1 MKRSNL
7 SDYAR
12 YILLADDS
20 RAELKGDYQSF
31 LNFKKVIEVVK
42 NIASSDKSSYLY
54 NGDIYSRKITSD
66 DAKKII
72 DNVNQ
77 CRWTVNTRKLFL
89 VASQLQ
95 VILQNKIQGEKVMAK
110 KPASFEYN
118 GTLVKV

>member
-66 DAKKII
+66 DAKRII
-72 DNVNQ
+72 DSINQ
-77 CRWTVNTRKLFL
+77 CRWSENTRKMFMI
-89 VASQLQ
+89 ASQLG
-95 VILQNKIQGEKVMAK
+95 VII
-110 KPASFEYN
+110 
-118 GTLVKV
+118 

>member
-95 VILQNKIQGEKVMAK
+95 VIL
-110 KPASFEYN
+110 
-118 GTLVKV
+118 

>member
-1 MKRSNL
+1 MKRSYL

-77 CRWTVNTRKLFL
+77 CRLTVNTRKLFL

-95 VILQNKIQGEKVMAK
+95 VIL
-110 KPASFEYN
+110 
-118 GTLVKV
+118 

>member
-1 MKRSNL
+1 MKKSKL
-7 SDYAR
+7 TDYAR
-12 YILLADDS
+12 YIVLADNS
-20 RAELKGDYQSF
+20 KAKLKGDYQSF

-54 NGDIYSRKITSD
+54 EGDIYSRKITSD

-95 VILQNKIQGEKVMAK
+95 VIL
-110 KPASFEYN
+110 
-118 GTLVKV
+118 